1 MDFIVEQLKKNRK
14 AGYAEIKSA
23 ADAKKL
29 KVFPIMFGRAQA
41 LLGIVKSRPR
51 GQGKAAAAAAAA
63 SGAPARRGPGRPRK
77 NLGLGIDTSS
87 LDGIITA
94 VKTTEA
100 AKARYRA
107 ALERIQSILGAALE
121 G

>member
-1 MDFIVEQLKKNRK
+1 K

-23 ADAKKL
+23 ADGKKL
-29 KVFPIMFGRAQA
+29 KVYPIMFGRAQA

-51 GQGKAAAAAAAA
+51 GQGKAAVAAAA
-63 SGAPARRGPGRPRK
+63 SARAASNPGKRGPGRPRK

-87 LDGIITA
+87 LDGIIAA

-121 G
+121 A

>member
-51 GQGKAAAAAAAA
+51 GQGKAATAAAAAA
-63 SGAPARRGPGRPRK
+63 AGKRGPGRPRK

-121 G
+121 A

>member
-23 ADAKKL
+23 ADSKKL

-51 GQGKAAAAAAAA
+51 GQGKAATAAAA
-63 SGAPARRGPGRPRK
+63 SAAGKRGPGRPRK

-121 G
+121 A